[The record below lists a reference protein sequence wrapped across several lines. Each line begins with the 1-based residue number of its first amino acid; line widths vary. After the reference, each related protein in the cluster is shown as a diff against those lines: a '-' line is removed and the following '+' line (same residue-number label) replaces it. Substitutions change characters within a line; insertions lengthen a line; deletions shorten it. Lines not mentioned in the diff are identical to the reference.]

1 MQSVRPAKRV
11 AREKDTPPPPPGVES
26 MTSDPPV
33 SDVRQPPAPPPA
45 TESMQVDSRGSD
57 ATPDA
62 AGAAGSSLAIVSFN
76 YAGIQTNPFEYLDGS
91 KKMEDCSTLMKGYV
105 QERWGSV
112 DLKTSK
118 EFKAMSN
125 LDKLHKGLSRY
136 SICYKP
142 LPYGLEET
150 SFRDAWIQ
158 AANSDPT
165 PILVDE
171 KPVSKV
177 NEDLI
182 NFDWDCYRSVTRNF
196 TKEEVDALFQRCY
209 VDPFQKR
216 NATATFIKSITDAN
230 PVAVIIIQEFLQADI
245 PKLKELLDPK
255 LIIYARPELVQAG
268 EVVSLI
274 ISHNIVGDQDDTFPN
289 FNKET
294 VAVRFGSYLVVGT
307 HYPSKGEDIG
317 SKQGHLNMHQA
328 LLAEL
333 AKPNNANFIV
343 GVDANHT
350 LPDPIGDPNL
360 RHTSQKRRS
369 FLQTQFGKAEQQVTA
384 KIDYI
389 LQRGP
394 LLLLQSK
401 CVYDVTTMSED
412 YANLPHANMPYD
424 HAVRVHYYDL
434 ASANASM
441 AGAVFVAPGVS
452 PPGVG
457 DAGGDVNEEGEGG
470 DMQTD
475 TTGLGGGN
483 RKSKRKR
490 NRKTQRRRRKSN
502 RKKNRR

>member
-1 MQSVRPAKRV
+1 VTGKTLTLSDG
-11 AREKDTPPPPPGVES
+11 KDYDRSQLELNGKFS
-26 MTSDPPV
+26 NAAA
-33 SDVRQPPAPPPA
+33 AP
-45 TESMQVDSRGSD
+45 
-57 ATPDA
+57 
-62 AGAAGSSLAIVSFN
+62 SLAIVSFN
-76 YAGIQTNPFEYLDGS
+76 YAGIQTNPFEYMDGS
-91 KKMEDCSTLMKGYV
+91 KKMQDCSTIMKGFV
-105 QERWGSV
+105 KEQWGSE
-112 DLKTSK
+112 DLKKSATH
-118 EFKAMSN
+118 KAMSA
-125 LDKLHKGLSRY
+125 LDKLHKGPSRY

-142 LPYGLEET
+142 LPYGLEEDG
-150 SFRDAWIQ
+150 FREAWID

-171 KPVSKV
+171 KPVSKE
-177 NEDLI
+177 NPELI
-182 NFDWDCYRSVTRNF
+182 QFDWDCYQAVTQTFSEDEVKQLF
-196 TKEEVDALFQRCY
+196 TRCY
-209 VDPFQKR
+209 VDPVQKM
-216 NATATFIKSITDAN
+216 NATATFIKSITLAN
-230 PVAVIIIQEFLQADI
+230 PVAVIIIQEFLQANI
-245 PKLKELLDPK
+245 QKLKELLDPK
-255 LIIYARPELVQAG
+255 LIIFARPELVQAG

-274 ISHNIVGDQDDTFPN
+274 ISHNIVGLQDDTFPN
-289 FNKET
+289 FNRET

-317 SKQGHLNMHQA
+317 SKQGHLAIHKE

-333 AKPNNANFIV
+333 SKQENANFII

-350 LPDPIGDPNL
+350 LPEPKGDPNL

-384 KIDYI
+384 QIDYI

-412 YANLPHANMPYD
+412 YANLPHAKMPYD

-434 ASANASM
+434 ASAQASM
-441 AGAVFVAPGVS
+441 VGAVPGVPPPVDGDAGGGAS
-452 PPGVG
+452 GASGVNEGQGGDMQTYTLPPPPGVG
-457 DAGGDVNEEGEGG
+457 DAGGGASGVNEGQGG

-475 TTGLGGGN
+475 LGGGN